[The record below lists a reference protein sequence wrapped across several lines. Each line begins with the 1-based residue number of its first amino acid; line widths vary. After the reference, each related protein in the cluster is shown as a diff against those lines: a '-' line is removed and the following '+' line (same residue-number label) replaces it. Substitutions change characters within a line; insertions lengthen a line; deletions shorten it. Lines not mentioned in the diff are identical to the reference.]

1 MKAGIIGGTGKMGQ
15 LFVPV
20 LERAGYEVLVTG
32 RSTALTNAD
41 LAQQCELVIVSVPIR
56 DTVRVI
62 GEIAPL
68 LARNQ
73 LLCDLTSLKARPV
86 EAMLKSKANVV
97 GLHPMFGP
105 TVGSLKSQTI
115 IVCPARV
122 EERLL
127 HNLVAVFRKEGA
139 RCTMTTPAEHDKMM
153 AVVQGLTH
161 YVTLCMADSIRRLG
175 MDIEA
180 TKEFTSPVYQIELS
194 LVGRLLSQDPDLYAD
209 ILQQHLDYVP
219 NVARRAGVS
228 TVPVTVACI
237 NCAWAGSAEKA
248 HEENSTAIC
257 SVLGQRILL
266 FLKQI
271 ILDGGCRLQTSLS
284 KTWPPLYEKQ

>member
-20 LERAGYEVLVTG
+20 FERAGYEVLVSG
-32 RSTALTNAD
+32 RHTNLTSAD
-41 LAQQCELVIVSVPIR
+41 LAKQCDLVIVSVPIR
-56 DTVRVI
+56 DTVNVI

-73 LLCDLTSLKARPV
+73 LLCDFTSLKVKPV

-105 TVGSLKSQTI
+105 TAGSLKSQTI
-115 IVCPARV
+115 IVCPVRV
-122 EERLL
+122 EEHLL
-127 HNLVAVFRKEGA
+127 DRLVAVFRNEGA
-139 RCTMTTPAEHDKMM
+139 RCTLTTPEEHDRMM

-175 MDIEA
+175 MDIGA
-180 TKEFTSPVYQIELS
+180 TREFTSPVYQIELS

-209 ILQQHLDYVP
+209 ILQQNPAVPEVLEACRASAADLAKIVGSKDPELFKAFFEKNTRHLGPSCD
-219 NVARRAGVS
+219 
-228 TVPVTVACI
+228 
-237 NCAWAGSAEKA
+237 E
-248 HEENSTAIC
+248 
-257 SVLGQRILL
+257 GQKMTDTLIDCMVN
-266 FLKQI
+266 Q
-271 ILDGGCRLQTSLS
+271 
-284 KTWPPLYEKQ
+284 

>member
-20 LERAGYEVLVTG
+20 FERAGYDVLVAGRTTSLTG
-32 RSTALTNAD
+32 AD
-41 LAQQCELVIVSVPIR
+41 LTRQCDLVIVSVPIR
-56 DTVRVI
+56 DTVNVI

-73 LLCDLTSLKARPV
+73 LLCDFTSLKVKPV
-86 EAMLKSKANVV
+86 EAMLESRANVV

-115 IVCPARV
+115 IVCPVRV
-122 EERLL
+122 EEHLL
-127 HNLVAVFRKEGA
+127 DRLVAVFRNEGA
-139 RCTMTTPAEHDKMM
+139 RCTLTTPEEHDKMM

-161 YVTLCMADSIRRLG
+161 YVTLCMAESIRRLG

-180 TKEFTSPVYQIELS
+180 TREFTSPVYQIELS

-209 ILQQHLDYVP
+209 ILQQNPYVP
-219 NVARRAGVS
+219 AVLEACRSSAGDLAAIVGSKDPALFRAFFEKN
-228 TVPVTVACI
+228 TRPL
-237 NCAWAGSAEKA
+237 GSSCNE
-248 HEENSTAIC
+248 
-257 SVLGQRILL
+257 G
-266 FLKQI
+266 LKMTDTLI
-271 ILDGGCRLQTSLS
+271 DCMVDR
-284 KTWPPLYEKQ
+284 